1 MLVLTRKND
10 ESIIIDGNIEIKV
23 LGIED
28 GKVRIGINAPKE
40 IEIYRKE
47 IYIEIENQNKEA
59 VVSKQNLEQDKLKEL
74 FKKKS
79 DLGTD
84 NLSD

>member
-1 MLVLTRKND
+1 MLVLTRKKD
-10 ESIIIDGNIEIKV
+10 ESIIIDGNIEVVV
-23 LGIED
+23 LALED

-59 VVSKQNLEQDKLKEL
+59 VVSKQNLAQDKLKNL
-74 FKKKS
+74 FRKK
-79 DLGTD
+79 
-84 NLSD
+84 